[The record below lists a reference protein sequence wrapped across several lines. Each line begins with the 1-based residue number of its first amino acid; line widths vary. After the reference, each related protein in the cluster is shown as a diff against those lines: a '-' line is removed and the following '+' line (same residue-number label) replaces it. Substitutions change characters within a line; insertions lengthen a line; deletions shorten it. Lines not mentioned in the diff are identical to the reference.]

1 MKKLPYSEERI
12 RQVLNDITYN
22 GDKMTDGQISA
33 RLEACARAMGI
44 NTRVRAHNADQQHRT
59 RVAQVR
65 ASGDSAALRKLAN
78 ENLAKRRK

>member
-1 MKKLPYSEERI
+1 MKKLPFNEERI
-12 RQVLNDITYN
+12 SQVLNDITHN
-22 GDKMTDGQISA
+22 GDKMTDDQIFT

-44 NTRVRAHNADQQHRT
+44 NNVVRARNADTAHRT

-65 ASGDSAALRKLAN
+65 ASGDAAALRKLAN